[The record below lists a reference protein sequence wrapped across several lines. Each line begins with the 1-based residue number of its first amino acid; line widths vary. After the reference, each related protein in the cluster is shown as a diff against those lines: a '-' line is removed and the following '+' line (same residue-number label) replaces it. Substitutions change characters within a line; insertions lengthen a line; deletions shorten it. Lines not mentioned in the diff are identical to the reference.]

1 MAIKYYTC
9 FGIQNRITDVFL
21 QTANPT
27 GLDVAAAQIRP
38 YDGGVNPMFATHGSV
53 DPLCDITWVL
63 RANKDVYHPL
73 KATPTALAIIRSEQL
88 RTILDAV
95 PYLGNR
101 MYLVSLNAHP
111 LIYADYERIYDIDVI
126 NDDITG
132 ADLNPYHKEFL
143 PGAIETF
150 DPANMSGIFIQY
162 DNRNALSASA
172 VRDWVALGNV
182 FVNLC
187 GDYRKY
193 NGGGEVTGS
202 VTVSIGDLIRT
213 VKDDIC
219 LRPLDGGVPTEY
231 TVTRGGS
238 RDDWS
243 TLPTL
248 AGWTTSVLLAYVVAA
263 AEHPFLIEM
272 VHDAS
277 GGVLIS
283 LAGGNVNDRVLMP
296 GWYYPIVLLQYA
308 LGKAGYLGAVP
319 AYVQE

>member
-9 FGIQNRITDVFL
+9 FGIQNRITDLFL
-21 QTANPT
+21 QTLNPT
-27 GLDVAAAQIRP
+27 AVDIVAAQIRP
-38 YDGGVNPMFATHGSV
+38 YDGGVNPMFTTHGSV

-63 RANKDVYHPL
+63 KANKDVYHPL

-88 RTILDAV
+88 RTILDAI

-111 LIYADYERIYDIDVI
+111 LIYADYEAMYETEAM

-132 ADLNPYHKEFL
+132 FDLYPNHKDFL

-162 DNRNALSASA
+162 DYRNAYSATA

-187 GDYRKY
+187 GDARKY
-193 NGGGEVTGS
+193 NGGGEATGM
-202 VTVSIGDLIRT
+202 VNVSAGDLIRT
-213 VKDDIC
+213 KKDDIC

-231 TVTRGGS
+231 AVTRTGY
-238 RDDWS
+238 RDYWS
-243 TLPTL
+243 ALPTV

-263 AEHPFLIEM
+263 AERPFLIEL

-283 LAGGNVNDRVLMP
+283 LCGGDTANRVLMP